1 MASQGRRAGS
11 YICLELCGI
20 ALNQRHYS
28 TSRVDWKQL
37 RPMILKRIKN
47 RSKEYPIKRMI
58 PVAEEVVRAREV
70 VYEGVSRLLKVVLV
84 QSCK

>member
-1 MASQGRRAGS
+1 
-11 YICLELCGI
+11 
-20 ALNQRHYS
+20 
-28 TSRVDWKQL
+28 
-37 RPMILKRIKN
+37 MILKRIKK

-70 VYEGVSRLLKVVLV
+70 VNEGVSRLLKVVPV

>member
-1 MASQGRRAGS
+1 
-11 YICLELCGI
+11 
-20 ALNQRHYS
+20 
-28 TSRVDWKQL
+28 
-37 RPMILKRIKN
+37 MILKRIKN

-70 VYEGVSRLLKVVLV
+70 VYEGVSRLLKVVPV

>member
-1 MASQGRRAGS
+1 MATLWRRAGS
-11 YICLELCGI
+11 YICSELCGTT
-20 ALNQRHYS
+20 LNQRRYS

-47 RSKEYPIKRMI
+47 RTKEYPIKRMI

-70 VYEGVSRLLKVVLV
+70 VYEGVSRLLKVVPV